1 MLYRETTDFREVSIL
16 LALLLRVTYLHK
28 AGSAQRW
35 LDPSWIKILD
45 VCELQWCNRKKSL
58 QNNQRDR
65 QDNDT
70 DYPKKTVSIFIER
83 FHIASC

>member
-1 MLYRETTDFREVSIL
+1 MSH
-16 LALLLRVTYLHK
+16 LRT

-35 LDPSWIKILD
+35 LDPSWIQMLD

-58 QNNQRDR
+58 QRNQRDR

-83 FHIASC
+83 FHIASCCLLIRQN